1 LEEQALH
8 LSGFEILAI
17 LAIGFQSFLLFLA
30 LFEPTLRYKISR
42 PPSSPLDSDE
52 FERILATLADSS
64 LYKHTSIEVLTNGE
78 NFYEA
83 ELEAIRKAQ
92 RSINIEAYIFEKGE
106 VTRRFV
112 EALTERAK
120 AGVKVNLVLDGI
132 GSFAT
137 WKSYF
142 HDLRAAGGRVEW
154 YHGFKWNELPRLNSR
169 THREILV
176 VDCEVA
182 FVGGAGFADHWLL
195 PKRKRPRW
203 RDTVCRIQ
211 GDAVSA
217 LQATFV
223 ENWLEASGELLTED
237 EYFCFKQAPSDA
249 VTLVIDSSL
258 TSGQST
264 RARMLF
270 QTLLASAKERID
282 ITTPYFLPDKGLR
295 DEIIRAVERGVKV
308 TVICPGRHNDHLLTR
323 HSSRRLY
330 GALLRAGAE
339 IYEYRKSMIHAK
351 ILIVDGRWSVFGST
365 NMDHR
370 SFSIND
376 EVNVASNDLT
386 LAARFR
392 EDFARDLAVSRK
404 ITYKKWKRR
413 PLWERLSEGLGRLL
427 ERQQ

>member
-1 LEEQALH
+1 MH

-30 LFEPTLRYKISR
+30 LFEPTLRYKISK
-42 PPSSPLDSDE
+42 PLSSPLDSDE
-52 FERILATLADSS
+52 FECILSTLVDSS
-64 LYKHTSIEVLTNGE
+64 RFKHTHIEVFTNGE

-83 ELEAIRKAQ
+83 ELEAIRNAK
-92 RSINIEAYIFEKGE
+92 RSVNLEAYIFQKGR

-120 AGVKVNLVLDGI
+120 AGVKVNLVLDAI

-176 VDCEVA
+176 IDCDVA
-182 FVGGAGFADHWLL
+182 FVGGAGFADHWLISK
-195 PKRKRPRW
+195 KRRPRW

-211 GDAVSA
+211 GDAVASI
-217 LQATFV
+217 QATFI

-237 EYFCFKQAPSDA
+237 EYFCFNEEKSDA

-270 QTLLASAKERID
+270 QTLIASAKESIE

-295 DEIIRAVERGVKV
+295 DEMIRAAVVE
-308 TVICPGRHNDHLLTR
+308 
-323 HSSRRLY
+323 
-330 GALLRAGAE
+330 
-339 IYEYRKSMIHAK
+339 
-351 ILIVDGRWSVFGST
+351 
-365 NMDHR
+365 
-370 SFSIND
+370 
-376 EVNVASNDLT
+376 
-386 LAARFR
+386 
-392 EDFARDLAVSRK
+392 
-404 ITYKKWKRR
+404 
-413 PLWERLSEGLGRLL
+413 
-427 ERQQ
+427 

>member
-1 LEEQALH
+1 MH

-42 PPSSPLDSDE
+42 PLSAPLDSDQ
-52 FERILATLADSS
+52 FDCVLATLADSS
-64 LYKHTSIEVLTNGE
+64 RYKHTRIEVFTNGE

-83 ELEAIRKAQ
+83 ELEAIRNAQ
-92 RSINIEAYIFEKGE
+92 RSINLEAYIFQKGV

-120 AGVKVNLVLDGI
+120 AGVKVNLVLDAI

-142 HDLRAAGGRVEW
+142 HHLRAAGGRVEW

-176 VDCEVA
+176 IDCEVA
-182 FVGGAGFADHWLL
+182 FVGGAGFADHWLISK
-195 PKRKRPRW
+195 KRRPRW

-217 LQATFV
+217 VQATFI

-237 EYFCFKQAPSDA
+237 EYFCFEQEPSDS

-270 QTLLASAKERID
+270 QTLIASAKESIE

-295 DEIIRAVERGVKV
+295 DEFIRARERGVKV
-308 TVICPGRHNDHLLTR
+308 TVICPGRHHDHLLTR
-323 HSSRRLY
+323 RASRRLY
-330 GALLRAGAE
+330 GALLKTGAE
-339 IYEYRKSMIHAK
+339 IYEYKKSMIHAK
-351 ILIVDGRWSVFGST
+351 VMIIDGRWSVFGST
-365 NMDHR
+365 NLDHR

-376 EVNVASNDLT
+376 EVNVASNDVA

-392 EDFARDLAVSRK
+392 EDFVQDLSVSRK
-404 ITYKKWKRR
+404 ITYKVWKRR
-413 PLWERLSEGLGRLL
+413 PLKERLSEGLGRLL

>member
-1 LEEQALH
+1 LH

-42 PPSSPLDSDE
+42 PPSAGIDTDQ
-52 FERILATLADSS
+52 FDRILATLADSS

-83 ELEAIRKAQ
+83 ELEAIRSAQ
-92 RSINIEAYIFEKGE
+92 RSINLEAYIFQKGE
-106 VTRRFV
+106 VTRRFI

-120 AGVKVNLVLDGI
+120 AGVKVNLVLDAI

-142 HDLRAAGGRVEW
+142 HDLREAGGRVEW

-176 VDCEVA
+176 IDCEVA
-182 FVGGAGFADHWLL
+182 FVGGAGFADQWLIS
-195 PKRKRPRW
+195 KRKRPRW
-203 RDTVCRIQ
+203 RDTVCRIE

-217 LQATFV
+217 LQATFI
-223 ENWLEASGELLTED
+223 ENWLEACGELLTEE
-237 EYFCFKQAPSDA
+237 EYFCFRQAPSEG

-270 QTLLASAKERID
+270 QTLIASSRGRID

-323 HSSRRLY
+323 RASRRLY
-330 GALLRAGAE
+330 GALLKAGAE
-339 IYEYRKSMIHAK
+339 IYEYKKSMLHAK
-351 ILIVDGRWSVFGST
+351 VMVIDGRWSVFGST
-365 NMDHR
+365 NLDHR

-376 EVNVASNDLT
+376 EVNVASNDVA

-404 ITYKKWKRR
+404 ITYKVWKRR
-413 PLWERLSEGLGRLL
+413 PLKERFSEGLGRIL

>member
-1 LEEQALH
+1 LH

-30 LFEPTLRYKISR
+30 LFEPTLRYKISK
-42 PPSSPLDSDE
+42 PLSSPLESDE
-52 FERILATLADSS
+52 FECILSTLSDSS
-64 LYKHTSIEVLTNGE
+64 RYKHTRIDVFTNGE

-83 ELEAIRKAQ
+83 ELDAIRNAK
-92 RSINIEAYIFEKGE
+92 RSINLEAYIFQKGR

-120 AGVKVNLVLDGI
+120 AGVKVNLVLDAI

-176 VDCEVA
+176 IDCDVA
-182 FVGGAGFADHWLL
+182 FVGGAGFADHWLISK
-195 PKRKRPRW
+195 KRRPRW

-217 LQATFV
+217 IQATFI

-237 EYFCFKQAPSDA
+237 EYFCFEQEKSDS

-270 QTLLASAKERID
+270 QTLIASAKESIE

-295 DEIIRAVERGVKV
+295 DEMIRARSRGVKL

-323 HSSRRLY
+323 RASRRLY
-330 GALLRAGAE
+330 GALLKAGAE
-339 IYEYRKSMIHAK
+339 IYEYKKAMIHAK
-351 ILIVDGRWSVFGST
+351 IMIVDGRWSVFGST
-365 NMDHR
+365 NLDHR

-376 EVNVASNDLT
+376 EINVASNDVA

-392 EDFARDLAVSRK
+392 EDFAQDLSVSRK
-404 ITYKKWKRR
+404 ISYKVWKRR
-413 PLWERLSEGLGRLL
+413 PLVERLSEGLGRIL